1 MVYLFNSDVT
11 LKATTQL
18 DSFNRLRVSN
28 PHTIFD
34 SQNRYKL
41 NSKFY
46 SNLASG
52 GTVNYIQAQSSANLA
67 VTSTSGSLV
76 IRESKQVF
84 VYQPGKSL
92 LVMNTFVM
100 DPAKTGLRQRIGYFG
115 AENGYYVQLDGTALG
130 LVERSNVTG
139 TVQET
144 TVLQSSWNIDK
155 MLGTGPS
162 GMTLDITKAQI
173 FWIDMEWL
181 GVGHVRTGFIQ
192 NGTYINCHTF
202 YHANIVRSSYTTTA
216 VLPIRYEIQNTAG
229 TTGSSNLMQ
238 ICSTVISEGGYMAK
252 EDLHIQSRGL
262 TTATTGTMIPIAS
275 IRLRPGRLDS
285 AVSIKQVNVVVET
298 INDVCQWFIVLNG
311 TLNGGTSWTN
321 HATSDAVQYDIG
333 STAITGG
340 SNVYTGYTQFATP
353 TSPLDIDTFELQIGR
368 DSMAQVSDVVTL
380 CVYGLTTNPKVF
392 GAITWAELV

>member
-11 LKATTQL
+11 LKPTPQL

-28 PHTIFD
+28 PHTVFD

-41 NSKFY
+41 NSKFF
-46 SNLASG
+46 SNLISG
-52 GTVNYIQAQSSANLA
+52 GTVNYIKSQSSANLA
-67 VTSTSGSLV
+67 VTSTSGSGV
-76 IRESKQVF
+76 IRETKQVF
-84 VYQPGKSL
+84 LYQPGKSL

-115 AENGYYVQLDGTALG
+115 VENGHYVQLNNTELA

-144 TVLQSSWNIDK
+144 IVTQSAWNIDS

-173 FWIDMEWL
+173 FWIDLEWL

-202 YHANIVRSSYTTTA
+202 YHANIVSSAYTTTA
-216 VLPIRYEIQNTAG
+216 VLPIRYEIVNTAG
-229 TTGSSNLMQ
+229 TSGSSNLTQ
-238 ICSTVISEGGYMAK
+238 ICSTVISEGGYRAS
-252 EDLHIQSRGL
+252 EVLHIQSRGL
-262 TTATTGTMIPIAS
+262 TTATTGTLIPLVS
-275 IRLRPGRLDS
+275 IRLGAGRLDS
-285 AVSIKQVNVVVET
+285 AVAIKQVNMAVET
-298 INDVCQWFIVLNG
+298 NNDICQWFIVLNG
-311 TLNGGTSWTN
+311 TLSSGTSWTN
-321 HATSDAVQYDIG
+321 HASSDSVQYDIG

-340 SNVYTGYTQFATP
+340 SNVYTGYCQTGSPAF
-353 TSPLDIDTFELQIGR
+353 PLDINTFDLQIGR
-368 DSMAQVSDVVTL
+368 DSMAEVSDVVTL
-380 CVYGLTTNPKVF
+380 CAYGLTTNPKVF
-392 GAITWAELV
+392 GAVTWAELV